1 MGPRRWKSSAE
12 PLHLPSA
19 HLIDTPSDF
28 IFISNLPIT
37 LDLFIQNNIMPKGRP
52 PASRAVTV
60 SKALSLL
67 LRHAAEKEGL
77 PIDAQGYANV
87 SDVVRPPQQ
96 SHAARI
102 TTQLI

>member
-19 HLIDTPSDF
+19 HLIDTPSHL
-28 IFISNLPIT
+28 ILISNLPVR
-37 LDLFIQNNIMPKGRP
+37 LDFLTQEFIMPKGRP

-77 PIDAQGYANV
+77 PIDAQGYAKV
-87 SDVVRPPQQ
+87 SDVVRLPQQ
-96 SHAARI
+96 SHTPRI
-102 TTQLI
+102 TSQLI